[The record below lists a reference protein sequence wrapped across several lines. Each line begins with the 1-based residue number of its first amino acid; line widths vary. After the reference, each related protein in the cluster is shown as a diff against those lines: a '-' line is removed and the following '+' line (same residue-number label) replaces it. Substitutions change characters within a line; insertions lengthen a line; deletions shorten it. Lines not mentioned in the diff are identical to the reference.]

1 MLNNSKHNLIMSKIL
16 KEIYT
21 SEIGKFL
28 SFKGGTMAMMF
39 YGLDR
44 FSIDL
49 DFDLL
54 DLDKKDEVY
63 NKLKVILEKFGE
75 IKESVI
81 KSSTIFFLLSYG
93 DRDHNIK
100 VEVNTR
106 DFGSKYEIQSHLG
119 IAMKTMV
126 KEDIFAHKL
135 CAWYERY
142 GTTNRDMYDV
152 YFFYKKLWEPNE
164 SVIKDRTGMD
174 YTEFLK
180 LMLNKLETDPPR
192 DILSGLGELL
202 NDKQKSWVKNKLKDE
217 LIFELKLRLNNYEK

>member
-28 SFKGGTMAMMF
+28 RFKGGTMAMML

-44 FSIDL
+44 FSVDL

-81 KSSTIFFLLSYG
+81 KISTIFFLLSYG

-100 VEVNTR
+100 LEVNTR
-106 DFGSKYEIQSHLG
+106 DFGSRYEIQSYLG
-119 IAMKTMV
+119 IAMKVMV

-135 CAWYERY
+135 CAWHERY

-152 YFFYKKLWEPNE
+152 CFFYKKFWEPNE
-164 SVIKDRTGMD
+164 SIIKDRTGID
-174 YTEFLK
+174 YREFLK
-180 LMLNKLETDPPR
+180 FMLNKLETDPPR

-202 NDKQKSWVKNKLKDE
+202 NEKQKSWVKNKLKDD

>member
-21 SEIGKFL
+21 GEIGKFL
-28 SFKGGTMAMMF
+28 GFKGGTMAMFF
-39 YGLDR
+39 YELDR
-44 FSIDL
+44 FSVDL

-54 DLDKKDEVY
+54 DINKKDEVY
-63 NKLKVILEKFGE
+63 NKLEIILKGFGE
-75 IKESVI
+75 IKESII

-100 VEVNTR
+100 IEINTR
-106 DFGSKYEIQSHLG
+106 DFGSKYEIKNYLG
-119 IAMKTMV
+119 ISMKVMV

-135 CAWYERY
+135 CAWKERY
-142 GTTNRDMYDV
+142 GSTNRDMYDV
-152 YFFYKKLWEPNE
+152 YFFYNKLWEPNE

-202 NDKQKSWVKNKLKDE
+202 DEKQKSWVKNKLKDN
-217 LIFELKLRLNNYEK
+217 LLFELKIRAK